1 MDLNAILHEK
11 KKTKTKAK
19 TKRKKNIFIQYPK
32 VLLILEPQFLWDAS
46 TKNLSLFKL
55 FKVTVLEKNV
65 PTDK

>member
-1 MDLNAILHEK
+1 MPFFMKKNN
-11 KKTKTKAK
+11 KKTKTK
-19 TKRKKNIFIQYPK
+19 TKRKKNIVIQYPK
-32 VLLILEPQFLWDAS
+32 VLLILEPQVLWDAS

>member
-1 MDLNAILHEK
+1 MDLNAVLHEK
-11 KKTKTKAK
+11 KKKKQKQTQKE
-19 TKRKKNIFIQYPK
+19 KKNIVIQYPK
-32 VLLILEPQFLWDAS
+32 VLLILEPQVLWDAS

>member
-1 MDLNAILHEK
+1 MDLNDGLHK
-11 KKTKTKAK
+11 KNKKTKTK
-19 TKRKKNIFIQYPK
+19 TKRKN
-32 VLLILEPQFLWDAS
+32 LLILEPQFLWDVS